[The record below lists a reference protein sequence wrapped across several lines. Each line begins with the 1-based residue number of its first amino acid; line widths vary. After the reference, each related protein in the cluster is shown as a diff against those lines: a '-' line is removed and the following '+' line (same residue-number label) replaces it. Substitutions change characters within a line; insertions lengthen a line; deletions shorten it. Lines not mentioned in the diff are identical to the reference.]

1 MRSSLLTKDKVK
13 PVIIVEVNC
22 DMDLMT
28 QLIVDEELEPGEV
41 MEMLRKAGDRI
52 GGALRKA
59 LVKRETQGKDE

>member
-1 MRSSLLTKDKVK
+1 VRSSLLTKDKIK

-59 LVKRETQGKDE
+59 LVKRETQVKDE

>member
-1 MRSSLLTKDKVK
+1 MRSSLLTKDKVN

-22 DMDLMT
+22 DIDLMT

-52 GGALRKA
+52 GSALRKA